1 MRDDNLDD
9 IYENVL
15 NGNAP
20 EVVESLGRALDAG
33 LDPTEILN
41 DSMIAAME
49 EIGRQFEMQEVWVPE
64 MLIASRA
71 MKAGLELIQPRLVE
85 AAVKP
90 VGKVVLGTVQGDMHD
105 VGKNLVG
112 MMLEG
117 TGFEVI
123 DLGVDVSPEHFVKA
137 VQEHQPDYVGMSTL
151 LTTTMPAIGKTVE
164 ALEQAG
170 LRESVC
176 VMIGGAPV
184 SQEYADTVGADLYA
198 PDAASGSALAK
209 KAL

>member
-1 MRDDNLDD
+1 M
-9 IYENVL
+9 
-15 NGNAP
+15 
-20 EVVESLGRALDAG
+20 
-33 LDPTEILN
+33 
-41 DSMIAAME
+41 
-49 EIGRQFEMQEVWVPE
+49 
-64 MLIASRA
+64 
-71 MKAGLELIQPRLVE
+71 E

>member
-1 MRDDNLDD
+1 MMDEIYDQIISGDGPGVAHGVEQALAAGHDPED
-9 IYENVL
+9 I
-15 NGNAP
+15 
-20 EVVESLGRALDAG
+20 LGQA
-33 LDPTEILN
+33 
-41 DSMIAAME
+41 MIAAME
-49 EIGRQFEMQEVWVPE
+49 EVGRQFENHEAWVPE
-64 MLIASRA
+64 MLIAARA
-71 MKAGLELIQPRLVE
+71 MQAGLAVLRPRLVE
-85 AAVKP
+85 AGVEP
-90 VGKVVLGTVQGDMHD
+90 IGKVMLGTVKGDMHD